1 MPRKSDVFSPVTE
14 PQFRIVL
21 QRLVPCFYLKSCQ
34 WCQSRF
40 APPNQSED
48 KQESTT
54 WEMLVSEFHVF
65 FWWTFWKKRW
75 FSPWIFCS
83 IFLGKLAI
91 QVETQQKIT
100 GLPGRRSLRK
110 LQPGILCVW
119 YQLQGVF
126 FLVGW
131 GPEVWHFHPWK
142 VTETQKGK
150 KVVFQCVPFLLKCC
164 LEFLHQ
170 KTKPTFQKTCHLTVV
185 QKRRPSALVQ
195 QKSWENIFH

>member
-1 MPRKSDVFSPVTE
+1 MVPKQICTTQPKRRQTRKYHLRNVG
-14 PQFRIVL
+14 FRIS
-21 QRLVPCFYLKSCQ
+21 CFFL
-34 WCQSRF
+34 
-40 APPNQSED
+40 
-48 KQESTT
+48 
-54 WEMLVSEFHVF
+54 
-65 FWWTFWKKRW
+65 WTFWKKQW

-126 FLVGW
+126 FFWLVGV
-131 GPEVWHFHPWK
+131 PKFDIFTLEKLPK
-142 VTETQKGK
+142 TQKGK